1 MRDNEGYATMSAQHD
16 TAPVLISG
24 AAREAWAD
32 AMLEDTLYCGDN
44 LDRRREYVPD
54 ESVDLICLDPRSN
67 SNRSYNVLFK
77 EANGTASIPLTQAQR
92 VRGQGKLL

>member
-1 MRDNEGYATMSAQHD
+1 MLQCLGKILH
-16 TAPVLISG
+16 TASILVTHYHPES
-24 AAREAWAD
+24 WAD
-32 AMLEDTLYCGDN
+32 AMLENTLYYGDN

-67 SNRSYNVLFK
+67 SRSYNVLFK